1 MFPFEIIDVTTLNF
15 SYDNPE
21 VDLEKSEDYEN
32 YLGVGRS
39 YNDEEEYITFLVN
52 YWVENEESKKIF
64 EIGIGVMFSL
74 EDYSVV
80 TNKEENGN
88 FVLPEALDNMVMGQL
103 FAICHGVVSAKSE
116 GLKVA
121 EAVYFPLYNK
131 GILSDD
137 VVDGQ
142 STKST

>member
-1 MFPFEIIDVTTLNF
+1 MFPFEIVDVSTLNF

-21 VDLEKSEDYEN
+21 VDLEKREEYEN
-32 YLGVGRS
+32 YLGVGRG
-39 YNDEEEYITFLVN
+39 YNDDEEYIAFLVN
-52 YWVENEESKKIF
+52 YSVKNEESKKIF

-80 TNKEENGN
+80 TEKEENGN
-88 FVLPEALDNMVMGQL
+88 FVLPETLNDLVMGQL
-103 FAICHGVVSAKSE
+103 FAICHGVVSAKAE

-121 EAVYFPLYNK
+121 EAVNFPLFNK